1 MDKTI
6 TAALA
11 VIIVAIVA
19 ILILN
24 PASAGTGTVQKTP
37 GAGTP
42 SQQQLGY
49 PGSAQAG
56 NAGGSGSLSAA
67 GTGTTQTFTLGVA
80 GNQYTPAEIRVKQG
94 TNVRIE
100 GDPATLTGCMSTVNI
115 DGYGISKYITAG
127 DNVIAFTADQA
138 GTFPIHCN
146 MGMGNGKLIVEDNSG
161 TVPVPS
167 QTPAVAKGTGGCGCS
182 AS

>member
-1 MDKTI
+1 MDRTI

-11 VIIVAIVA
+11 VIIVAVVA

-37 GAGTP
+37 VTGTP
-42 SQQQLGY
+42 SLQQPGSA
-49 PGSAQAG
+49 GSAQAG
-56 NAGGSGSLSAA
+56 NAGGSGSLPAA
-67 GTGTTQTFTLGVA
+67 GTGTTRTITLGFD

-94 TNVRIE
+94 MKVRIE

-115 DGYGISKYITAG
+115 DGYGISKHITAG
-127 DNVIAFTADQA
+127 DNVITFTADTA

-146 MGMGNGKLIVEDNSG
+146 MGMGNGRLIVEDSSG

-167 QTPAVAKGTGGCGCS
+167 QTPAVAKGSGGCGCS
-182 AS
+182 G

>member
-1 MDKTI
+1 MDRTI

-11 VIIVAIVA
+11 VIIVAVVA

-37 GAGTP
+37 GAGIP
-42 SQQQLGY
+42 SLQQPGSA
-49 PGSAQAG
+49 GSAQAG

-94 TNVRIE
+94 TTVRIE
-100 GDPATLTGCMSTVNI
+100 GDPTTLTGCMTTVNI

-127 DNVIAFTADQA
+127 DNVITFTADTA

-146 MGMGNGKLIVEDNSG
+146 MGMGNGRLIVEDGSG

-167 QTPAVAKGTGGCGCS
+167 QAPAVAKGSGGCGCS
-182 AS
+182 G